1 MLKCSNKRK
10 EIAIDILPI
19 NERNELEVLLKENY
33 KISKILNR
41 HRATIYCEI
50 RRINGEYS
58 FENAQSND
66 NKTY

>member
-1 MLKCSNKRK
+1 MSHRYFTINGRNK
-10 EIAIDILPI
+10 
-19 NERNELEVLLKENY
+19 LEVLLKENY

-50 RRINGEYS
+50 RRINSEYS
-58 FENAQSND
+58 FENTQSDD

>member
-50 RRINGEYS
+50 RRINGKYS
-58 FENAQSND
+58 FENAQSDD